1 MQNALETLIQLQE
14 TRFMAKYQSDL
25 MKTLTERGFL
35 YQCTDEAGLDKAA
48 SAGVVTGY
56 IGFDCTAPSLHVG
69 SLVQIMMLRHLQRA
83 GGRPIV
89 LLGGGTT
96 KIGDPSDKDK
106 SRPILTPELIERNK
120 NGIKQVFAKFIDF
133 DGPKGAIMADNAD
146 WLDGLGYIEF
156 LRDIGKHFTVN
167 RMIAMETVKRRLE
180 NEMPMTF
187 LEFNYPLLQSYDFL
201 ELNRRHGCTLQLGG
215 SDQWGNITTGIDL
228 TRRVDGHDCYGFT
241 TPLITTASGGKM
253 GKTADG
259 AVWLNADPSW
269 GEAYVRS
276 PYEYWQFWR
285 NTDDADVGRFLKLF
299 TDLPLD
305 EIAKLEALEGA
316 DINIA
321 KVRLAN
327 EATTMLHGAEAA
339 KKAEATAKETF
350 EKGGAAE
357 GLPTI
362 DVPASEIDG
371 MGILNAATL
380 TSLASSNGEA
390 RRHIKAGAL
399 KLNGAKVASH
409 EQVLSKDDIIDGV
422 VKISVGKKKH
432 ALLRAV

>member
-1 MQNALETLIQLQE
+1 
-14 TRFMAKYQSDL
+14 MAKYQSQL
-25 MKTLTERGFL
+25 MKTLVERGFL

-48 SAGVVTGY
+48 AEGVVTGY

-89 LLGGGTT
+89 LIGGGTT

-106 SRPILTPELIERNK
+106 SRPILTNELIEKNK
-120 NGIKQVFAKFIDF
+120 HGIKQVFSKFVDF
-133 DGPKGAIMADNAD
+133 NGPNAAIMADNAD

-180 NEMPMTF
+180 NELPMTF

-201 ELNRRHGCTLQLGG
+201 ELNRRFGCTLQLGG

-228 TRRVDGHDCYGFT
+228 TRRIDGNECYGFT

-259 AVWLNADPSW
+259 AVWLNADASL
-269 GEAYVRS
+269 GEGYFRS

-299 TDLPLD
+299 TDMPLK

-327 EATTMLHGAEAA
+327 EATTMLHGADAA
-339 KKAEATAKETF
+339 KAAEATAKETF

-362 DVPASEIDG
+362 DVKASEIDG
-371 MGILNAATL
+371 MGILAATV
-380 TSLASSNGEA
+380 LAGLSTSNGEA

-399 KLNGAKVASH
+399 KVNDAKVGSH
-409 EQVLSKDDIIDGV
+409 ERALSRDDVVDGV

-432 ALLRAV
+432 ALLKAT